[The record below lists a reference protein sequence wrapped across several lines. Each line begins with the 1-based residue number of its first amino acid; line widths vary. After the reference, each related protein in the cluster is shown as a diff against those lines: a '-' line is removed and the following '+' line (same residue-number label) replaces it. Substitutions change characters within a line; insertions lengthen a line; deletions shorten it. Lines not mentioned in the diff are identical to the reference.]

1 MRTAYVADTAI
12 PFDDAVL
19 VRQCQKGDL
28 TAFEPL
34 VVKYQDR
41 IYNLCWRLCGDR
53 LAAEDL
59 TQEAF
64 LKAFESLGQFRG
76 KSGFFTWL
84 YRIAT
89 NLALSYR
96 RTERRQMNVGT
107 ACEWTDIPNGVA
119 RLRGGSDPDQPDE
132 VCERTEVR
140 KLVWQAIQELD
151 DEHRAVVTLRDMEGL
166 DYAEM
171 AEVLGVPAGTVKSR
185 LHRARMVIRERLM
198 PVLGKDTDQR

>member
-1 MRTAYVADTAI
+1 MADTAI

-53 LAAEDL
+53 QAAEDL

-64 LKAFESLGQFRG
+64 LKAFQSLETFRG
-76 KSGFFTWL
+76 ASGFFTWL

-96 RTERRQMNVGT
+96 RCERRQMNVGT
-107 ACEWTDIPNGVA
+107 GAEWNEMPSQAA
-119 RLRGGSDPDQPDE
+119 RLHRAVREADDQPD
-132 VCERTEVR
+132 VTVERDEVR
-140 KLVWQAIQELD
+140 RIVWQAVQELD
-151 DEHRAVVTLRDMEGL
+151 DEHRSVVVLRDMEGL
-166 DYAEM
+166 DYAEV
-171 AEVLGVPAGTVKSR
+171 AEVLGMPAGTVKSR
-185 LHRARMVIRERLM
+185 LHRARMAIREKLL
-198 PVLGKDTDQR
+198 PVLGQDEKQS

>member
-1 MRTAYVADTAI
+1 VADTAI

-19 VRQCQKGDL
+19 VRQCVRGDL

-41 IYNLCWRLCGDR
+41 IYNLCWRMCGDR
-53 LAAEDL
+53 QAAEDL

-64 LKAFESLGQFRG
+64 LKAFESLGTFRG
-76 KSGFFTWL
+76 ASGFFTWL

-96 RTERRQMNVGT
+96 RAERHQIHLGADRQWDDMPSQ
-107 ACEWTDIPNGVA
+107 AA
-119 RLRGGSDPDQPDE
+119 RLHRAVREASDQPD
-132 VCERTEVR
+132 VAVERDEVR
-140 KLVWQAIQELD
+140 RIVWQAIQELD
-151 DEHRAVVTLRDMEGL
+151 DEHRSVVVLRDMEGL

-171 AEVLGVPAGTVKSR
+171 AEVLGVPAGTIKSR
-185 LHRARMVIRERLM
+185 LHRARMAIRERLM
-198 PVLGKDTDQR
+198 PVVGSDE

>member
-1 MRTAYVADTAI
+1 MADTAI

-19 VRQCQKGDL
+19 VRQCQRGDL

-59 TQEAF
+59 TQDAF
-64 LKAFESLGQFRG
+64 LKAFESLGQFHG
-76 KSGFFTWL
+76 KSGFYTWL

-89 NLALSYR
+89 NQALSYR
-96 RTERRQMNVGT
+96 RAERRFLNVG
-107 ACEWTDIPNGVA
+107 AQCEWNDIPSDSAN
-119 RLRGGSDPDQPDE
+119 LRHGGAPDRPDDL
-132 VCERTEVR
+132 CQRDEVR

-151 DEHRAVVTLRDMEGL
+151 DDHRAAVVLRDMEGL
-166 DYAEM
+166 DYVEV
-171 AEVLGVPAGTVKSR
+171 AEVLGVPVGTVKSR
-185 LHRARMVIRERLM
+185 LHRARMAIRTRLQ
-198 PVLGKDTDQR
+198 PIFGG

>member
-1 MRTAYVADTAI
+1 MADTAI

-19 VRQCQKGDL
+19 VRQCQRGDL

-53 LAAEDL
+53 QAAEDL

-64 LKAFESLGQFRG
+64 LKAYESLGQFRG
-76 KSGFFTWL
+76 QSGFFTWL

-96 RTERRQMNVGT
+96 RSERRHMNVGGE
-107 ACEWTDIPNGVA
+107 CEWNDMPAQAA
-119 RLRGGSDPDQPDE
+119 RLHRGTAGPDDQPDLLA
-132 VCERTEVR
+132 ERDEVR
-140 KLVWQAIQELD
+140 RLVWQAIQQLE
-151 DEHRAVVTLRDMEGL
+151 DESRAMVVLRDMEGL
-166 DYAEM
+166 DYAEI
-171 AEVLGVPAGTVKSR
+171 AEVLGVPVGTVKSR
-185 LHRARMVIRERLM
+185 LHRARMTIREKLL
-198 PVLGKDTDQR
+198 PVFGDRPAQT

>member
-1 MRTAYVADTAI
+1 MADTAI

-19 VRQCQKGDL
+19 VRQCQKGDM

-53 LAAEDL
+53 QAAEDL

-76 KSGFFTWL
+76 MSGFFTWL

-96 RTERRQMNVGT
+96 RAERRQMNVGT
-107 ACEWTDIPNGVA
+107 GCQWNDMPAQAA
-119 RLRGGSDPDQPDE
+119 RLHRAVADGPDQPDDL
-132 VCERTEVR
+132 CQRDEVR
-140 KLVWQAIQELD
+140 RLVWQAIQELD
-151 DEHRAVVTLRDMEGL
+151 DDHRSVVVLRDMEGL
-166 DYAEM
+166 DYAEV
-171 AEVLGVPAGTVKSR
+171 AHVLNVPIGTVKSR
-185 LHRARMVIRERLM
+185 LHRGRMCIREKLLPLLRSEFGL
-198 PVLGKDTDQR
+198 

>member
-1 MRTAYVADTAI
+1 MADTAI

-19 VRQCQKGDL
+19 VRQCRKGDL

-76 KSGFFTWL
+76 QSGFYTWL

-96 RTERRQMNVGT
+96 RTERRQLNVGT
-107 ACEWTDIPNGVA
+107 GCEWDDLPAQAA
-119 RLRGGSDPDQPDE
+119 RLHRAVKDDPDQPAE
-132 VCERTEVR
+132 VCERDETR

-151 DEHRAVVTLRDMEGL
+151 DEHRAVVVLRDMEGL
-166 DYAEM
+166 DYAEV

-185 LHRARMVIRERLM
+185 LHRARMTIREKLL
-198 PVLGKDTDQR
+198 PLLGQ

>member
-1 MRTAYVADTAI
+1 MTGTAV

-59 TQEAF
+59 TQESF
-64 LKAFESLGQFRG
+64 FKAFASLRKFR
-76 KSGFFTWL
+76 SQSSFFTWL

-89 NLALSYR
+89 NMALSYR
-96 RTERRQMNVGT
+96 RAERHQISVGQDCQWTE
-107 ACEWTDIPNGVA
+107 IPSQAA
-119 RLRGGSDPDQPDE
+119 RLHRGSDDSHDQPDAL
-132 VCERTEVR
+132 CHRDEVR
-140 KLVWQAIQELD
+140 RLVWQAIQQLD
-151 DEHRAVVTLRDMEGL
+151 DEHRAAIVLRDMEGL
-166 DYAEM
+166 DYAEI
-171 AEVLGVPAGTVKSR
+171 AQVLAVPLGTVKSR
-185 LHRARMVIRERLM
+185 LHRARMMVRDKLA
-198 PVLGKDTDQR
+198 PVLNADGGQ

>member
-1 MRTAYVADTAI
+1 VADTAI

-19 VRQCQKGDL
+19 VRQCRQGDL

-53 LAAEDL
+53 QASEDL

-64 LKAFESLGQFRG
+64 LKAFEALPDFHGA
-76 KSGFFTWL
+76 SGFYTWL

-96 RTERRQMNVGT
+96 RSERRHMNVAGRPQWNDMPSQ
-107 ACEWTDIPNGVA
+107 AA
-119 RLRGGSDPDQPDE
+119 RLHRAVREADDRPDVVVQRDE
-132 VCERTEVR
+132 VRQII
-140 KLVWQAIQELD
+140 WQAIQQLD
-151 DEHRAVVTLRDMEGL
+151 DDHRAVVALRDMEGL
-166 DYAEM
+166 DYGEI
-171 AEVLGVPAGTVKSR
+171 AEVLQVPAGTVRSR
-185 LHRARMVIRERLM
+185 LHRARMAIREKLL
-198 PVLGKDTDQR
+198 PLLGPDHGG

>member
-1 MRTAYVADTAI
+1 MADTAI

-19 VRQCQKGDL
+19 VRQCVRGDL

-41 IYNLCWRLCGDR
+41 IYNLCWRMCGDHQ
-53 LAAEDL
+53 AAEDL

-64 LKAFESLGQFRG
+64 LKAFESLGTFRG
-76 KSGFFTWL
+76 ASGFFTWL

-96 RTERRQMNVGT
+96 RTERRQIHLAGGEQWDDMPSQ
-107 ACEWTDIPNGVA
+107 AA
-119 RLRGGSDPDQPDE
+119 RLHRAVREASDQPDAA
-132 VCERTEVR
+132 VERDEVR
-140 KLVWQAIQELD
+140 RIVWQAIQELD
-151 DEHRAVVTLRDMEGL
+151 DEHRSVVVLRDMEGL

-171 AEVLGVPAGTVKSR
+171 AEVLGVPAGTIKSR
-185 LHRARMVIRERLM
+185 LHRARMAIRERLM
-198 PVLGKDTDQR
+198 PVFGE

>member
-1 MRTAYVADTAI
+1 VADTAI

-19 VRQCQKGDL
+19 VRQCVRGDL

-41 IYNLCWRLCGDR
+41 IYNLCWRMCGDR
-53 LAAEDL
+53 QAAEDL

-64 LKAFESLGQFRG
+64 LKAFESLGTFRG
-76 KSGFFTWL
+76 ASGFFTWL

-96 RTERRQMNVGT
+96 RTERRQIHLAAGEQWDDMPSQ
-107 ACEWTDIPNGVA
+107 AA
-119 RLRGGSDPDQPDE
+119 RLHRAVREADGQPDAAVEREE
-132 VCERTEVR
+132 VCRV
-140 KLVWQAIQELD
+140 VWQAIQELD
-151 DEHRAVVTLRDMEGL
+151 DEHRSVVVLRDMEGL

-171 AEVLGVPAGTVKSR
+171 AEVLGVPTGTIKSR
-185 LHRARMVIRERLM
+185 LHRARMAIRERLM
-198 PVLGKDTDQR
+198 PVFGE

>member
-1 MRTAYVADTAI
+1 MTDTAV

-19 VRQCQKGDL
+19 VRQCLKGDL

-53 LAAEDL
+53 QAAEDL
-59 TQEAF
+59 TQDAF

-76 KSGFFTWL
+76 QSGFFTWL

-89 NLALSYR
+89 NQALSYR
-96 RTERRQMNVGT
+96 RTERRQINVGSE
-107 ACEWTDIPNGVA
+107 CQWSDIPNQAG
-119 RLRGGSDPDQPDE
+119 RLHRAVKEDSDQPDTL
-132 VCERTEVR
+132 CEREEVR
-140 KLVWQAIQELD
+140 RLVWQAIQELD
-151 DEHRAVVTLRDMEGL
+151 DEHRAAVVLRDMEGL

-171 AEVLGVPAGTVKSR
+171 AQVLDVPVGTIKSR
-185 LHRARMVIRERLM
+185 LHRGRMVIREKLL
-198 PVLGKDTDQR
+198 PVMKLG

>member
-1 MRTAYVADTAI
+1 MADTAI

-53 LAAEDL
+53 QAAEDL

-64 LKAFESLGQFRG
+64 LKAFESLGTFRG
-76 KSGFFTWL
+76 SSSFFTWL

-96 RTERRQMNVGT
+96 RSERRHMSLGT
-107 ACEWTDIPNGVA
+107 GVEWNDIPSQAA
-119 RLRGGSDPDQPDE
+119 RLHRAVQDADDQPDLA
-132 VCERTEVR
+132 VQRDEVR
-140 KLVWQAIQELD
+140 RIVWQAIQQLD
-151 DEHRAVVTLRDMEGL
+151 DDHRAVVVLRDMEGL
-166 DYAEM
+166 DYGEI
-171 AEVLGVPAGTVKSR
+171 AEVLHVPAGTIKSR
-185 LHRARMVIRERLM
+185 LHRARMAIREKLL
-198 PVLGKDTDQR
+198 PILGP

>member
-1 MRTAYVADTAI
+1 MADAAI

-19 VRQCQKGDL
+19 VSQCRNGDL

-53 LAAEDL
+53 QVAEDL

-64 LKAFESLGQFRG
+64 LKAYVSLHQFKGQ
-76 KSGFFTWL
+76 SGFFTWL

-96 RTERRQMNVGT
+96 REERKHLNVGPG
-107 ACEWTDIPNGVA
+107 CEWTDMPAAAA
-119 RLRGGSDPDQPDE
+119 RMHRGAADDLDQPEIQCQRDE
-132 VCERTEVR
+132 VRL
-140 KLVWQAIQELD
+140 LVWQAIQELD
-151 DEHRAVVTLRDMEGL
+151 DEHRTAVILRDMEGL
-166 DYAEM
+166 DYAEIATVM
-171 AEVLGVPAGTVKSR
+171 GVPIGTVKSR
-185 LHRARMVIRERLM
+185 LHRGRMVIREKLL
-198 PVLGKDTDQR
+198 PKLGD

>member
-1 MRTAYVADTAI
+1 MADTAI

-19 VRQCQKGDL
+19 VRQCVRGDL

-41 IYNLCWRLCGDR
+41 IYNLCWRMCGDR
-53 LAAEDL
+53 QAAEDL

-64 LKAFESLGQFRG
+64 LKAFESLGTFRG
-76 KSGFFTWL
+76 ASGFFTWL

-96 RTERRQMNVGT
+96 RTERRQIHLAAGDQWDDMPSQ
-107 ACEWTDIPNGVA
+107 AA
-119 RLRGGSDPDQPDE
+119 RLHRAVREANDQPDAA
-132 VCERTEVR
+132 VERDEVR
-140 KLVWQAIQELD
+140 RIVWQAIQELD
-151 DEHRAVVTLRDMEGL
+151 DEHRSVVVLRDMEGL

-171 AEVLGVPAGTVKSR
+171 AEVLGVPAGTIKSR
-185 LHRARMVIRERLM
+185 LHRARMAIRERLM
-198 PVLGKDTDQR
+198 PVFGQ